1 MPVGACFRHAFNVC
15 SSMAATTSAVWVNA
29 AVLQSPV
36 ANGGAVTTKQGED
49 DVTMGGLSQ
58 SSSQAGVF
66 RTCGLRC
73 ARRLWLKRWWR
84 RLHWHCCCCA
94 HHRHGSCGGCGG
106 CGLLVRRRCGH
117 RRGHRRGGHC
127 LVLDRVLGDRR
138 NDMDR
143 RNQCRNSSRH
153 CLQTVDA
160 TGAQSFVALRMPF
173 WMCSAAT
180 SSAPLR

>member
-73 ARRLWLKRWWR
+73 ARRLWLKRCW
-84 RLHWHCCCCA
+84 RLHWHCCWCA
-94 HHRHGSCGGCGG
+94 HGSCGG

-117 RRGHRRGGHC
+117 GRGGRV
-127 LVLDRVLGDRR
+127 VLDRVLGDRR